1 MKTIKDY
8 INDAH
13 EKIDAG
19 LNAEHDYCVN
29 KDKDGASLYLAHANE
44 TYKAARTAT
53 KKVFN
58 LFGLDLPKDVTTIF
72 MCSKQFHKLNVRYC
86 GFWGNLHDN
95 IFK

>member
-1 MKTIKDY
+1 MKTIQDY
-8 INDAH
+8 INDAL

-44 TYKAARTAT
+44 AYKAARTAV

-58 LFGLDLPKDVTTIF
+58 LFDLDMPKDVTTIF
-72 MCSKQFHKLNVRYC
+72 MCEKHFNTFKIHYYR
-86 GFWGNLHDN
+86 FWANLHDN
-95 IFK
+95 IE

>member
-1 MKTIKDY
+1 MKTIQDY
-8 INDAH
+8 INDAQ

-29 KDKDGASLYLAHANE
+29 KDKEGASLYLAHANE

-58 LFGLDLPKDVTTIF
+58 IFRLDLPKGVKTIF
-72 MCSKQFHKLNVRYC
+72 KCEMALNTLKIHYNRFLV
-86 GFWGNLHDN
+86 NLLES
-95 IFK
+95 IE

>member
-1 MKTIKDY
+1 MKTIQDY
-8 INDAH
+8 INDAQ

-19 LNAEHDYCVN
+19 LDAEHNYCVN

-72 MCSKQFHKLNVRYC
+72 MCRKRFHTLEIRYYRFLMDLN
-86 GFWGNLHDN
+86 DN
-95 IFK
+95 IK